1 MTTIEAEAVTDHSLQ
16 RAGGKHSNELPS
28 SDHGEVDLS
37 ILTQKGGPTYV
48 DFKNKDEYK
57 TSEGHEK
64 STSKAG
70 PSNKKISKLR
80 SFFREDFFI
89 ELISPSSIFRLIFK
103 VF

>member
-1 MTTIEAEAVTDHSLQ
+1 MTTIEAEAVTDHSLH
-16 RAGGKHSNELPS
+16 RAGEKHSNDP
-28 SDHGEVDLS
+28 GEVDLS

-48 DFKNKDEYK
+48 DFKTKDEYK

-80 SFFREDFFI
+80 SFFREDFSI
-89 ELISPSSIFRLIFK
+89 GLISPSSIFRLIF
-103 VF
+103 